1 MNTIPVLTSFLGW
14 CLLLNIGL
22 LMFSTIMIMLCKTR
36 ITKLHAKLLKMNEDA
51 LSIEYFR
58 YLANYKVLVI
68 VFNLAPWVALKLMSA
83 E

>member
-1 MNTIPVLTSFLGW
+1 MNTIPILTSFLGW
-14 CLLLNIGL
+14 CLVLNIGL
-22 LMFSTIMIMLCKTR
+22 LMFSTIMIMLCKTW
-36 ITKLHAKLLKMNEDA
+36 ITKLHAKLLNMNEDA

>member
-14 CLLLNIGL
+14 CLVLNIGL

-36 ITKLHAKLLKMNEDA
+36 IAKLHAKLLNMSEDA

>member
-14 CLLLNIGL
+14 CLVLNIGL
-22 LMFSTIMIMLCKTR
+22 LMFSTIMIMLCKTW
-36 ITKLHAKLLKMNEDA
+36 ITKLHAKLLNMNEDA